1 MIGWI
6 ERLLKRWG
14 FLPAFDEDE
23 MLNAQADNK
32 LHDFEVV
39 AQEVRE
45 ETNKRRST
53 NEHLRHILTDA
64 KARTNS
70 FADMEE
76 LVRTQGG
83 SRRG

>member
-6 ERLLKRWG
+6 ERQLKRWG
-14 FLPAFDEDE
+14 IAPAFDENE
-23 MLNAQADNK
+23 MLNAQTDNK

-53 NEHLRHILTDA
+53 NERLRDILSDA
-64 KARTNS
+64 KTRTNS

-76 LVRTQGG
+76 LVNAKGG
-83 SRRG
+83 RRRE